1 MKARNILTTALIFAA
16 MGLNAKVK
24 LPSLIGDNMILQ
36 QQTSVNLWGEASPNA
51 TVKVIPSWN
60 NKEYSCKANN
70 KGEWILKVE
79 TPEAGYTPYSV
90 TFDDG
95 EKTIINNVLVGEV
108 WLASGQS
115 NMEMP
120 LKGFGGCCI
129 MNGIEDIAY
138 SAENKGVR
146 MFTVPKR
153 QCYEPQTSC
162 GGQWNMASPSTAGD
176 FSATAYHYATS
187 LSRVLQVPIG
197 IVTCAYGGSSVES
210 WLPKEILQN
219 YSDIPLDKAGI
230 ETWLE
235 WARPLLMYNGMLNPV
250 KNYTIKGFIWY
261 QGETNVA
268 RYDTYAER
276 FTTMVKHWRE
286 IWGQGDIP
294 FYYVDIAPYDYDQG
308 HEDEKSPYLREA
320 QFKAQSMIPNS
331 FMVCINDLVEPY
343 ERMNIHPRNKTMVGR
358 RLSFAALNLT
368 YGYKQFHIEH
378 PQYKSLRIEGNTAY
392 VGFDHI
398 GMGICRN
405 YDIQGFEIAGEN
417 KVFYPAEQIRFQWET
432 NEFVISSSKVLNPV
446 AVRYCFHD
454 FQIGTII
461 GGNELPAIPFRTDN
475 W

>member
-1 MKARNILTTALIFAA
+1 MKAKNIFTAALLFAA

-36 QQTSVNLWGEASPNA
+36 QQTSVNLWGEATPNA
-51 TVKVIPSWN
+51 TVKVTPSWN
-60 NKEYSCKANN
+60 GKEYTCKANK
-70 KGEWILKVE
+70 KGEWMLKVE
-79 TPEAGYTPYSV
+79 TPQAGYTPYTL

-95 EKTIINNVLVGEV
+95 EKTQIGNVLVGEV

-153 QCYEPQTSC
+153 QCYELQTSC
-162 GGQWNMASPSTAGD
+162 EGQWNLATPATAGD

-187 LSRVLQVPIG
+187 LSRVLQVPVG

-210 WLPKEILQN
+210 WLPKKILQN
-219 YSDIPLDKAGI
+219 YSDVPLDKAGI

-235 WARPLLMYNGMLNPV
+235 WARPLLMYNGMLWPV

-268 RYDTYAER
+268 RYDTYADR

-286 IWGQGDIP
+286 IWGQGELP

-331 FMVCINDLVEPY
+331 FMVCTNDLVEPY
-343 ERMNIHPRNKTMVGR
+343 ERMNIHPRNKTQVGR

-432 NEFVISSSKVLNPV
+432 NEFVLSSSKVLHPV

-454 FQIGTII
+454 FQIGTVI

>member
-1 MKARNILTTALIFAA
+1 MKAKNILTAALLFAA

-24 LPSLIGDNMILQ
+24 LPSLIGENMILQ
-36 QQTSVNLWGEASPNA
+36 QQTSVNLWGEATPNA
-51 TVKVIPSWN
+51 TVKVTPSWN
-60 NKEYSCKANN
+60 GKEYTCKANK
-70 KGEWILKVE
+70 KGEWMLKVE
-79 TPEAGYTPYSV
+79 TPQAGYTPYTL

-95 EKTIINNVLVGEV
+95 EKTQIGNVLVGEV

-153 QCYEPQTSC
+153 QCYELQTSC
-162 GGQWNMASPSTAGD
+162 EGQWNLATPATAGD

-187 LSRVLQVPIG
+187 LSRVLQVPVG

-219 YSDIPLDKAGI
+219 YSDVPLDKAGI

-235 WARPLLMYNGMLNPV
+235 WARPLLMYNGMLWPV

-268 RYDTYAER
+268 RYDTYADR

-286 IWGQGDIP
+286 IWGQGELP

-308 HEDEKSPYLREA
+308 HEDEKAPYLREA

-331 FMVCINDLVEPY
+331 FMVCTNDLVEPY
-343 ERMNIHPRNKTMVGR
+343 ERI
-358 RLSFAALNLT
+358 RL
-368 YGYKQFHIEH
+368 
-378 PQYKSLRIEGNTAY
+378 
-392 VGFDHI
+392 
-398 GMGICRN
+398 M
-405 YDIQGFEIAGEN
+405 
-417 KVFYPAEQIRFQWET
+417 
-432 NEFVISSSKVLNPV
+432 
-446 AVRYCFHD
+446 
-454 FQIGTII
+454 
-461 GGNELPAIPFRTDN
+461 
-475 W
+475 

>member
-1 MKARNILTTALIFAA
+1 M
-16 MGLNAKVK
+16 
-24 LPSLIGDNMILQ
+24 
-36 QQTSVNLWGEASPNA
+36 
-51 TVKVIPSWN
+51 
-60 NKEYSCKANN
+60 
-70 KGEWILKVE
+70 
-79 TPEAGYTPYSV
+79 
-90 TFDDG
+90 
-95 EKTIINNVLVGEV
+95 
-108 WLASGQS
+108 
-115 NMEMP
+115 
-120 LKGFGGCCI
+120 
-129 MNGIEDIAY
+129 
-138 SAENKGVR
+138 
-146 MFTVPKR
+146 
-153 QCYEPQTSC
+153 
-162 GGQWNMASPSTAGD
+162 
-176 FSATAYHYATS
+176 
-187 LSRVLQVPIG
+187 
-197 IVTCAYGGSSVES
+197 
-210 WLPKEILQN
+210 PKEILQN
-219 YSDIPLDKAGI
+219 YSDVPLDKAGI

-235 WARPLLMYNGMLNPV
+235 WARPLLMYNGMLWPV

-268 RYDTYAER
+268 RYDTYADR

-286 IWGQGDIP
+286 IWGQGELP

-331 FMVCINDLVEPY
+331 FMVCTNDLVEPY
-343 ERMNIHPRNKTMVGR
+343 ERMNIHPRNKTQVGR

-432 NEFVISSSKVLNPV
+432 NEFVLSSSKVLHPV

-454 FQIGTII
+454 FQIGTVI